1 MPSLVIHT
9 PKKRLLL
16 MMFGSIAFVA
26 IGIWMLTL
34 PANEIGLKGA
44 LAAYVGIPFFGFCAF
59 FFLSRLLS
67 PKPALV
73 IDDSGFLDNASAVGA
88 GLIPWAEISGVRVS
102 AFRNQRFLAVY
113 VNDPEK
119 YLSRANP
126 IKRSVMRANQSMV
139 GTAITIPLSAL
150 SVSAEELLLVL
161 GKHLRSGAVDG

>member
-1 MPSLVIHT
+1 
-9 PKKRLLL
+9 
-16 MMFGSIAFVA
+16 
-26 IGIWMLTL
+26 
-34 PANEIGLKGA
+34 
-44 LAAYVGIPFFGFCAF
+44 
-59 FFLSRLLS
+59 LLS

-88 GLIPWAEISGVRVS
+88 GLIPWAEICGVRVS

-119 YLSRANP
+119 YLSRANA